1 MISISCANRVQI
13 FTGMFD
19 IEKDTFFISIT
30 LDKRYKQLD
39 KTFPV
44 KLRVYASGISKAKL
58 IPTPYNFSEK
68 EFSSIWPDQPN
79 KKSRYYPIWEKL
91 RDLESSARDLAK
103 TIVPFSLSKFESLI
117 KGEDIQP
124 DAQQDVPQ
132 NTLSDTQS
140 DVQEEPEPVKTVNYY
155 FEEKIEHHLNR
166 EVISTAESYQY
177 ALKCLLRY
185 ANKEVLEF
193 QEIDVRFL
201 DGFEKFCL
209 TKEGK
214 SITTVGIYLRNLRAV
229 FNDAGIPE
237 DKYPFGARKY
247 LIKSSRKVKKVLD
260 KDVLKLLLNG
270 TPQTP
275 QQERAKAFWFF
286 SYFCNG
292 MNVKDILNIKV
303 KDITEDKLTFIRAK
317 TASTTRELEPIEVY
331 LNEFAFE
338 VIRKFGNLS
347 QNRNRYLFPYFHEGQ
362 TAKEKYAV
370 KKLFTRSINQN
381 FLKYALSLGISQKV
395 STYYARHSF
404 STHLIRKG
412 VSVEAVGEAL
422 GHTNIKTTMN
432 YFAGF
437 EDESK
442 REVALK
448 LLDFE

>member
-1 MISISCANRVQI
+1 MESSSTKIKVSIV
-13 FTGMFD
+13 
-19 IEKDTFFISIT
+19 
-30 LDKRYKQLD
+30 LDKRRKLTGNKYPVRLRIYRHYPKIQKLFPTDFIFTESEFDSIWSTVKPREVHKPIRQELQDLENKASEIIRNLEHFSLEEFERQLSGAEQLSEPEELRSHEEPVP
-39 KTFPV
+39 PV
-44 KLRVYASGISKAKL
+44 K
-58 IPTPYNFSEK
+58 P
-68 EFSSIWPDQPN
+68 
-79 KKSRYYPIWEKL
+79 
-91 RDLESSARDLAK
+91 
-103 TIVPFSLSKFESLI
+103 
-117 KGEDIQP
+117 
-124 DAQQDVPQ
+124 
-132 NTLSDTQS
+132 
-140 DVQEEPEPVKTVNYY
+140 VNYY
-155 FEEKIEHHLNR
+155 FEQKIEHHLNR

-193 QEIDVRFL
+193 QEVDVRFL
-201 DGFEKFCL
+201 EGFERFCL
-209 TKEGK
+209 TKGGK

-270 TPQTP
+270 RPETP

-347 QNRNRYLFPYFHEGQ
+347 QSRNRYLFPYFNEGQ

-412 VSVEAVGEAL
+412 VSMEAVGEAL
-422 GHTNIKTTMN
+422 GHANSKTTMH